1 MKKFRFFLAAFLTVL
16 SAAVAQAQTKTV
28 SGTVVAA
35 SDGQPL
41 VGATVTIDGNTKY
54 YAITDLDGQFQINN
68 VPAGAKFVIASNMGY
83 KDTSVPVAAQVTI
96 AMEEDANVLDA
107 AVATGMYTVD
117 RRLNTGSTVKI
128 DASES
133 NISGMADI
141 SRSLEGRAA
150 GVSVQNVSGTFG
162 TAPKIRVRGATS
174 IYGSS
179 KPLWVVD
186 GVIMEDVVDVSADEL
201 SSGDANTLISSAIAG
216 LNSDDIETF
225 DILKDG
231 SATSI
236 YGARAMAGVIV
247 VTTKKGKAGQ
257 TRLNYTGE
265 YTYRLKPSYNT
276 FNIMNSQEQMEI
288 YQELQQKGFLNYA
301 ETANAANSGV
311 YGKMYQLLSQYDA
324 ATGTFA
330 LENTEA
336 ARNAYLRAAEYRNT
350 DWFDILFL
358 NSIQHNHSVSASGG
372 TEKGSYYASLSVMQD
387 PGWTLQ
393 SKVSR
398 YTMNV
403 NTTYKVNDKLTI
415 GLIGNGSYRK
425 QRAPGTVSGETDEV
439 NGTVKRDFDINPY
452 SYALNTSRTLDPN
465 EYYTRNYSPFNIIHE
480 LENNYLDLGVMDIRV
495 QGEAKYKPINHLEL
509 SALASYKYA
518 STSNEHYVTDASN
531 QAIAYRQMST
541 TTIRNANPFLYTDP
555 DNPFELPMT
564 VLPNGGFFTRS
575 SNEMNGW
582 DLRLSGNYSNTFA
595 VNHIVNLYA
604 GMEVNS
610 IDRHSTS
617 FTGAGM
623 QYEMGE
629 VAAFDYNYFKN
640 LQEGGKQYFEL
651 HNYHDRSAAFFANAT
666 YSYKGKYTLNGTAR
680 YEGTNRLGKSRSARW
695 LPTWNVSGSWNVH
708 EEDWMKGLYPTLS
721 HLSLKASYSLTA
733 DRGPSSVTNSQVVIQ
748 AAQPYRPFTN
758 VQETGLEI
766 YDLANYELTYE
777 KKHEL
782 NLGLEAGFFDN
793 RVNLVVDWYT
803 RENYDLIGPVNT
815 QGIGGGGIV
824 KMGNSSAMHSDG
836 VEFSL
841 STTNIKTR
849 DFSWST
855 SFIYS
860 HTYNVVTKL
869 ENTSRIM
876 PMISGSG
883 FAMEGYPVR
892 SLFSIPFTGLNE
904 EGLPTFINESKQS
917 TIGDFN
923 FQASEPEKLE
933 FLEYSGSMDPTDV
946 GSLGNIFSWK
956 GFKLNAFLTY
966 SFGNVVRL
974 DRVFKNT
981 YNDLDS
987 MPREFADRWT
997 VPGDEAKTTI
1007 PVIASSWQNR
1017 YYTQAGQYL
1026 SRAYNAYN
1034 YSTERVAKGDFI
1046 RLKEISL
1053 AYDFPQKFAQKLGMN
1068 SLGMKLQA
1076 TNLFLLYSDSKL
1088 NGQDPEFF
1096 NTGGVALPLAKQFTF
1111 TLKIGL

>member
-1 MKKFRFFLAAFLTVL
+1 MKKFRFFLAAFLMAL
-16 SAAVAQAQTKTV
+16 AAAIAQAQPKTV
-28 SGTVVAA
+28 KGTVVSAA
-35 SDGQPL
+35 DGEPL

-54 YAITDLDGQFQINN
+54 YAITDLDGNFQINN
-68 VPAGAKFVIASNMGY
+68 VPSGAKYVIANNMGY

-956 GFKLNAFLTY
+956 GFKLNVFLTY